1 MRSCPKGGHRW
12 PPPLYR
18 TIGSRTHRLRA
29 ALIPAGVRVRSPLTR
44 HHGLR
49 QTPRSDPARAR
60 LPTRRAC
67 TPAAFALGC
76 LRSRRSRSRTPPV
89 LGHDRGSSRWR
100 IPGGR
105 RRAVPA
111 PVLVLGIAFRPGRI
125 RHGPSMY
132 EMEGP
137 CPASPPR
144 LASCPAL
151 PSAARRPPG
160 PGTRA
165 SDRSPGSSRVPGVAP
180 GWCPFPAVKAL
191 LLPPQAPRKNLQQA
205 ISCFSAIH
213 GRLHR
218 EQAVIRIP
226 RRLSTGFSQPI
237 HRFPSVSRR
246 TPQPPVPNARC
257 HVTS

>member
-1 MRSCPKGGHRW
+1 MHTQPAGSPAAALAATVAADQRAGTCVTRPARRTPGPGVDEIVPGRRAPMAAAALPDNRLTYS
-12 PPPLYR
+12 PPAGRPHP
-18 TIGSRTHRLRA
+18 GRLR
-29 ALIPAGVRVRSPLTR
+29 VCSPLTR

-49 QTPRSDPARAR
+49 RTPRSDPARAR

-67 TPAAFALGC
+67 TPAAFALAC

-111 PVLVLGIAFRPGRI
+111 PVLVLGIAFRPGRT
-125 RHGPSMY
+125 RQGPSMY

-151 PSAARRPPG
+151 PAPRAARRGQVPVRETSLPAPPTFPGSPPG
-160 PGTRA
+160 GA
-165 SDRSPGSSRVPGVAP
+165 
-180 GWCPFPAVKAL
+180 
-191 LLPPQAPRKNLQQA
+191 
-205 ISCFSAIH
+205 
-213 GRLHR
+213 
-218 EQAVIRIP
+218 
-226 RRLSTGFSQPI
+226 
-237 HRFPSVSRR
+237 RFQR
-246 TPQPPVPNARC
+246 
-257 HVTS
+257 